1 MMRRQK
7 VKRRR
12 RLFVGCEG
20 ESEQGYA
27 ALLQRFA
34 EERKVAVH
42 AESRVIPRAGDPLAI
57 VERAIEM
64 AAQGERGSKPAYS
77 ARFLM
82 LDTDLMGRNPGRDA
96 QIPGLAAQHNFVLL
110 RQNCCFE
117 AFLLRHIDGH
127 SNDEPPTSA
136 IAIARLIAVWPHY
149 KKGLPAQ
156 ELRKRIAVEDVQ
168 RAAQNPRNAD
178 FGALLDALGLLPN

>member
-1 MMRRQK
+1 MGRRQK
-7 VKRRR
+7 VKRRT

-34 EERKVAVH
+34 DERGAAIH
-42 AESRVIPRAGDPLAI
+42 AEPKVVTRAGDPLAI
-57 VERAIEM
+57 MKRAIEI
-64 AAQGERGSKPAYS
+64 AKHGEKGSKPAYS

-82 LDTDLMGRNPGRDA
+82 FDTDLIGQNPGRDA
-96 QIPGLAAQHNFVLL
+96 QIPGLVARSNFVLL

-117 AFLLRHIDGH
+117 AFLLRHLDGH
-127 SNDEPPTSA
+127 GNDEPPTAA
-136 IAIARLIAVWPHY
+136 IAEARLQAAWPQY
-149 KKGLPAQ
+149 KKGLSAR
-156 ELRKRIAVEDVQ
+156 ELGSRISLEDVQ

-178 FGALLDALGLLPN
+178 FTQLLEAMGLSPD

>member
-1 MMRRQK
+1 MARGQK

-34 EERKVAVH
+34 DEQRVAVH
-42 AESRVIPRAGDPLAI
+42 AESKVITSAGDPLAI
-57 VERAIEM
+57 VNRAIEI

-77 ARFLM
+77 ARFLL
-82 LDTDLMGRNPGRDA
+82 LDTDLLGQNPDRDA
-96 QIPGLAAQHNFVLL
+96 QIPGQVARHNFFLL

-117 AFLLRHIDGH
+117 ALLLRHIDGH
-127 SNDEPPTSA
+127 DNDDPPNAA
-136 IAIARLIAVWPHY
+136 IAIKCLQAVWPKY
-149 KKGLPAQ
+149 RKGLPAQ
-156 ELRKRIAVEDVQ
+156 ELRKRIALEDVQ
-168 RAAQNPRNAD
+168 RSAQNPRNAD
-178 FGALLDALGLLPN
+178 FRGFLDALGLLPD